1 MTILQVGTSRE
12 ADKLKWAKRAVLT
25 GIGCLLLYNGYVE
38 HVIKASVV
46 PSQLQK
52 EVLADKAVSREEALL
67 LVAEKLKKD
76 GKDGVG
82 VSFQAFSKENYI
94 CAAKWLESSDE
105 TKAADNDQA
114 IFLVNKFSGAVKLIH

>member
-1 MTILQVGTSRE
+1 M
-12 ADKLKWAKRAVLT
+12 KWAKRAVLT

-38 HVIKASVV
+38 HVIKASVI

-67 LVAEKLKKD
+67 LVAEKLKNE

-82 VSFQAFSKENYI
+82 VSFQAQVKEKYVCI
-94 CAAKWLESSDE
+94 AKWLESSDE
-105 TKAADNDQA
+105 TKSADDDKA
-114 IFLVNKFSGAVKLIH
+114 IFSVNRFSGTVELIH